1 MRIKVIGY
9 WLLVIGCLTLTSC
22 KNDIVYSQFSSISYP
37 DGTITS
43 SGNWHM
49 DSVAHFEYQIADT
62 ALGYQMNIYVRHTD
76 RYPYQNMWLFV
87 GDSAKQDTIQFYL
100 ADERGR
106 WLGNKHNAFM
116 EVPVI
121 FGRHIHFA
129 DTGTYQLV
137 IRHGMRDTLLQ
148 GVTDIGVEIVKD
160 GKE

>member
-1 MRIKVIGY
+1 MKR
-9 WLLVIGCLTLTSC
+9 LVIGHWSLLIGLIATALSFTSC
-22 KNDIVYSQFSSISYP
+22 QSDIVYSQFMPIPSEKW
-37 DGTITS
+37 DV
-43 SGNWHM
+43 
-49 DSVAHFEYQIADT
+49 DSVAQFDYPIEDT
-62 ALGYQMNIYVRHTD
+62 HAAYRMLIYVRHTE

-87 GDSAKQDTIQFYL
+87 GDSTQQDTIQFYL

-129 DTGTYQLV
+129 DTGTYQLA

>member
-9 WLLVIGCLTLTSC
+9 CLLLIGCLTFTSC
-22 KNDIVYSQFSSISYP
+22 KNDIVYSQFSSIS
-37 DGTITS
+37 

-49 DSVAHFEYQIADT
+49 DSVARFEYQITDT
-62 ALGYQMNIYVRHTD
+62 AVNYRMNIVVRHTD

-87 GDSAKQDTIQFYL
+87 GDSAQQDTIQFYL
-100 ADERGR
+100 ADERGQ
-106 WLGNKHNAFM
+106 WLGNKHSAFM

-129 DTGTYQLV
+129 DTGTYQLD

-148 GVTDIGVEIVKD
+148 GVADIGVEIVKD

>member
-1 MRIKVIGY
+1 MRIKIIGY

-22 KNDIVYSQFSSISYP
+22 KNDIVYSQFSSIS
-37 DGTITS
+37 S
-43 SGNWHM
+43 RNWHM
-49 DSVAHFEYQIADT
+49 DSVARFEYQIADT
-62 ALGYQMNIYVRHTD
+62 TVHYQMNIYVRHTD

-87 GDSAKQDTIQFYL
+87 GDSTQQDTIQFYL

-129 DTGTYQLV
+129 DTGTYQLA

>member
-49 DSVAHFEYQIADT
+49 DSVAHFEYQIA
-62 ALGYQMNIYVRHTD
+62 
-76 RYPYQNMWLFV
+76 
-87 GDSAKQDTIQFYL
+87 
-100 ADERGR
+100 GR

-129 DTGTYQLV
+129 DTGTYQLA